1 MNYMS
6 HASKM
11 TGRRLPLV
19 RTLLTVRALLM
30 MRNLLAL
37 GALFSLCTVSY
48 ASAASDL
55 VTPERSS
62 SIKTTIE
69 LPLQGVTLEYKA
81 NVRLLQVLDDANAS
95 FNANASSNE
104 NASGSIGYFPLSAQL
119 FDKTN
124 TQANESNKAT
134 EVNQANQ
141 ANKDI
146 EAKKRN
152 VFNQLDAFSV
162 EEPEANLVRQ
172 QLASFQYLN
181 RVFIELDR
189 NAVISQSD
197 KNPLLVSNSH
207 TNKSSA
213 AIKRVSTSQTQAF
226 SLYLPQ
232 RPTSI
237 QLMGVMKE
245 SVTMNLIEHG
255 TLNDYLDALPNGFIG
270 ESADKSV
277 AYVVQPDGV
286 VQTIQYAYW
295 NEQPVY
301 LAPGAIV
308 FMAFYSLPSEYSM
321 LNQDIVD
328 LLRHKVGL

>member
-1 MNYMS
+1 MMNYMS

-11 TGRRLPLV
+11 TGRRLPVV
-19 RTLLTVRALLM
+19 RTLLMLST
-30 MRNLLAL
+30 
-37 GALFSLCTVSY
+37 LFSLCTFSY
-48 ASAASDL
+48 VSAASTDTPDGSSL
-55 VTPERSS
+55 V
-62 SIKTTIE
+62 KTTIE

-95 FNANASSNE
+95 
-104 NASGSIGYFPLSAQL
+104 GSIGYFPLSAQL
-119 FDKTN
+119 FDQTN
-124 TQANESNKAT
+124 IELNK
-134 EVNQANQ
+134 

-152 VFNQLDAFSV
+152 VFNQLDAFTV
-162 EEPEANLVRQ
+162 EEPEAKLVKQ

-197 KNPLLVSNSH
+197 KNPLLVS
-207 TNKSSA
+207 SSYLE
-213 AIKRVSTSQTQAF
+213 KTSVTQAQTQRF

-237 QLMGVMKE
+237 QLIGAMKE
-245 SVTMNLIEHG
+245 SVTMDLIEHG
-255 TLNDYLDALPNGFIG
+255 TLNDYLEALPNGFVG
-270 ESADKSV
+270 EPADKSV

-308 FMAFYSLPSEYSM
+308 FMAFYSLPSEYST

>member
-1 MNYMS
+1 MMNYMS

-37 GALFSLCTVSY
+37 SALFSLCTVSY
-48 ASAASDL
+48 ASAASN
-55 VTPERSS
+55 VITP

-81 NVRLLQVLDDANAS
+81 DVRLLQVLDDANAS
-95 FNANASSNE
+95 FNE

-124 TQANESNKAT
+124 IQASES
-134 EVNQANQ
+134 
-141 ANKDI
+141 I

-189 NAVISQSD
+189 NVVISQSD
-197 KNPLLVSNSH
+197 KNPLLVSSSH
-207 TNKSSA
+207 TNKPSA
-213 AIKRVSTSQTQAF
+213 SQIQAF

-270 ESADKSV
+270 EAADKSV

-308 FMAFYSLPSEYSM
+308 FMVFYSLPSEYST

>member
-1 MNYMS
+1 MS

-11 TGRRLPLV
+11 TGRRLPVVSALF
-19 RTLLTVRALLM
+19 TVRATLA

-37 GALFSLCTVSY
+37 SALFSLCTVSY
-48 ASAASDL
+48 ASAAPNV
-55 VTPERSS
+55 VTPSM
-62 SIKTTIE
+62 KTTIE

-95 FNANASSNE
+95 SNVNVGSNVTASSNMTD
-104 NASGSIGYFPLSAQL
+104 SSSIGYFPLSAQL

-124 TQANESNKAT
+124 TGSNGL
-134 EVNQANQ
+134 NQA
-141 ANKDI
+141 I

-152 VFNQLDAFSV
+152 VLNQLDAFAV
-162 EEPEANLVRQ
+162 EEPEAKLVKQ

-197 KNPLLVSNSH
+197 KNPLLVSRSNLE
-207 TNKSSA
+207 KISA
-213 AIKRVSTSQTQAF
+213 THAQRF

-237 QLMGVMKE
+237 QLVGVMKE
-245 SVTMNLIEHG
+245 SVTVNLIEHG

-277 AYVVQPDGV
+277 AYVIQPDGV
-286 VQTIQYAYW
+286 VRTIQYAYW

-308 FMAFYSLPSEYSM
+308 FMAFYSLPSEYST

>member
-1 MNYMS
+1 MMNYIS
-6 HASKM
+6 HTSKM
-11 TGRRLPLV
+11 TGRRLPV
-19 RTLLTVRALLM
+19 VRALLALSA
-30 MRNLLAL
+30 LL
-37 GALFSLCTVSY
+37 SLCTFSY
-48 ASAASDL
+48 ASAASNV
-55 VTPERSS
+55 VTP
-62 SIKTTIE
+62 SIKTTVE

-81 NVRLLQVLDDANAS
+81 DVRLLQVLDDANAS
-95 FNANASSNE
+95 SNE
-104 NASGSIGYFPLSAQL
+104 NASNNIGYFPLSAQL

-124 TQANESNKAT
+124 TEVNESNKA
-134 EVNQANQ
+134 
-141 ANKDI
+141 I
-146 EAKKRN
+146 EAQKRN
-152 VFNQLDAFSV
+152 VLNQLEAFAV

-181 RVFIELDR
+181 RVSIELDR

-197 KNPLLVSNSH
+197 KNPLLVSSSH
-207 TNKSSA
+207 TNKPSA
-213 AIKRVSTSQTQAF
+213 SQTQRF

-255 TLNDYLDALPNGFIG
+255 TLNDYLDVLPNGFIG

-301 LAPGAIV
+301 LAPGALV
-308 FMAFYSLPSEYSM
+308 FMAFYSLPSEYST

>member
-1 MNYMS
+1 MMNYMS
-6 HASKM
+6 HTSKM

-19 RTLLTVRALLM
+19 RTMLTMRALLM
-30 MRNLLAL
+30 MS
-37 GALFSLCTVSY
+37 ALFALSS
-48 ASAASDL
+48 ASAASNF
-55 VTPERSS
+55 VTPDGSS
-62 SIKTTIE
+62 LVKTTIE

-124 TQANESNKAT
+124 TEANESNKA
-134 EVNQANQ
+134 NQA
-141 ANKDI
+141 I

-162 EEPEANLVRQ
+162 EEPEAKLVKQ

-197 KNPLLVSNSH
+197 KNPLLVSSSN
-207 TNKSSA
+207 TNEPSPA
-213 AIKRVSTSQTQAF
+213 AIKRASTSQTQAF

-237 QLMGVMKE
+237 QLMGAMKE

-308 FMAFYSLPSEYSM
+308 FMAFYSLPSEYST

>member
-1 MNYMS
+1 M
-6 HASKM
+6 
-11 TGRRLPLV
+11 
-19 RTLLTVRALLM
+19 LTMRALLM
-30 MRNLLAL
+30 MS
-37 GALFSLCTVSY
+37 ALFALSS

-55 VTPERSS
+55 VTPDSAS
-62 SIKTTIE
+62 AVKTTIE
-69 LPLQGVTLEYKA
+69 LPLQGVTLEYQT
-81 NVRLLQVLDDANAS
+81 NVRLLRVLDDV
-95 FNANASSNE
+95 NANASSNA
-104 NASGSIGYFPLSAQL
+104 NGTIGYFPLSAQL
-119 FDKTN
+119 FDITN
-124 TQANESNKAT
+124 TEATEVTGFKEANQANES
-134 EVNQANQ
+134 
-141 ANKDI
+141 I

-152 VFNQLDAFSV
+152 VLNQLEAFAV

-197 KNPLLVSNSH
+197 KNPLLVSSSH
-207 TNKSSA
+207 TNKPSD
-213 AIKRVSTSQTQAF
+213 SQTQAF

-237 QLMGVMKE
+237 QLTGAMKE

-308 FMAFYSLPSEYSM
+308 FMAFYSLPSEYST

>member
-1 MNYMS
+1 MMNYMS
-6 HASKM
+6 HTSKM

-19 RTLLTVRALLM
+19 RTLLTMRALLM
-30 MRNLLAL
+30 IS
-37 GALFSLCTVSY
+37 ALFALSS
-48 ASAASDL
+48 ASSASDL

-69 LPLQGVTLEYKA
+69 LPLQGVTLEYQT
-81 NVRLLQVLDDANAS
+81 NVRLLRVLDDANA
-95 FNANASSNE
+95 NASSNA
-104 NASGSIGYFPLSAQL
+104 NGTIGYFPLSAQL
-119 FDKTN
+119 FDITN
-124 TQANESNKAT
+124 TEAT
-134 EVNQANQ
+134 AVTGFKEANQ
-141 ANKDI
+141 AI

-152 VFNQLDAFSV
+152 VLNQLEAFAV

-197 KNPLLVSNSH
+197 KNPLLVSSSH
-207 TNKSSA
+207 TNKPSD
-213 AIKRVSTSQTQAF
+213 SQTQAF

-237 QLMGVMKE
+237 QLMGAMKE

-308 FMAFYSLPSEYSM
+308 FMAFYSLPSEYST

>member
-1 MNYMS
+1 MMNYMS
-6 HASKM
+6 HASQM

-19 RTLLTVRALLM
+19 KALLTVRSMLTISVLLM
-30 MRNLLAL
+30 LN
-37 GALFSLCTVSY
+37 ALFSLCNVSY
-48 ASAASDL
+48 AS
-55 VTPERSS
+55 P
-62 SIKTTIE
+62 IKTTIE
-69 LPLQGVTLEYKA
+69 IPLQGVTLEYKA
-81 NVRLLQVLDDANAS
+81 DVRLQQVLDDANSS
-95 FNANASSNE
+95 FNASS
-104 NASGSIGYFPLSAQL
+104 GIGYFPLSAQL
-119 FDKTN
+119 FDKAN
-124 TQANESNKAT
+124 TEA
-134 EVNQANQ
+134 
-141 ANKDI
+141 I
-146 EAKKRN
+146 EAQKRN
-152 VFNQLDAFSV
+152 VLNQLEAFAI

-197 KNPLLVSNSH
+197 KNPLLVSNS
-207 TNKSSA
+207 NLEQSLNLEKKSA
-213 AIKRVSTSQTQAF
+213 TQAQTQRF

-237 QLMGVMKE
+237 QLMGAMKE

-255 TLNDYLDALPNGFIG
+255 TLNDYLDALPNGFVG

-295 NEQPVY
+295 NEQLVY

-308 FMAFYSLPSEYSM
+308 FIAFYSLPSEYST

>member
-1 MNYMS
+1 MMNYMS
-6 HASKM
+6 HISKM

-19 RTLLTVRALLM
+19 RALFVVKALLTMRALLTM
-30 MRNLLAL
+30 S
-37 GALFSLCTVSY
+37 ALFSLCTFSY
-48 ASAASDL
+48 ASVASNL
-55 VTPERSS
+55 VTPASLDKPGS
-62 SIKTTIE
+62 ASVVKTIIE
-69 LPLQGVTLEYKA
+69 LPLQGVTLEYKTH
-81 NVRLLQVLDDANAS
+81 VRLLRVLDDANA
-95 FNANASSNE
+95 NASN
-104 NASGSIGYFPLSAQL
+104 SIGYFPLSAQL

-124 TQANESNKAT
+124 AEADEVT
-134 EVNQANQ
+134 EFKEDNH
-141 ANKDI
+141 DI

-152 VFNQLDAFSV
+152 VFNQLDAFSI
-162 EEPEANLVRQ
+162 EEPEAKLVKQ

-181 RVFIELDR
+181 RIFIELDR

-197 KNPLLVSNSH
+197 KNPLLASRSN
-207 TNKSSA
+207 TNKA
-213 AIKRVSTSQTQAF
+213 LDSQTQAF

-237 QLMGVMKE
+237 QLMGAMKE

-308 FMAFYSLPSEYSM
+308 FMAFYSLPSEYST

-328 LLRHKVGL
+328 LLRHKVSL

>member
-1 MNYMS
+1 MMNYMS
-6 HASKM
+6 HTSKM
-11 TGRRLPLV
+11 TGRRLPV
-19 RTLLTVRALLM
+19 VRALLM

-37 GALFSLCTVSY
+37 SALFSLCTVSY
-48 ASAASDL
+48 ASAASN
-55 VTPERSS
+55 VVKSS
-62 SIKTTIE
+62 VKTTVE
-69 LPLQGVTLEYKA
+69 LPLQGVTLEYKT

-104 NASGSIGYFPLSAQL
+104 NASDSIGYFPLSAQL

-124 TQANESNKAT
+124 TEVNES
-134 EVNQANQ
+134 
-141 ANKDI
+141 NKDI
-146 EAKKRN
+146 EAQKRN
-152 VFNQLDAFSV
+152 VLNQLEAFAV

-197 KNPLLVSNSH
+197 KNPLLVSSAH
-207 TNKSSA
+207 TNKPSSA
-213 AIKRVSTSQTQAF
+213 AIKRASTSETQAF

-237 QLMGVMKE
+237 QLMGAMKE

-308 FMAFYSLPSEYSM
+308 FMAFYSLPSEYST

>member
-1 MNYMS
+1 MMNYMS

-124 TQANESNKAT
+124 IQASES
-134 EVNQANQ
+134 
-141 ANKDI
+141 I

-162 EEPEANLVRQ
+162 EEPEAKLVKQ

-189 NAVISQSD
+189 NVVISQSD
-197 KNPLLVSNSH
+197 KNPLLVSSSH
-207 TNKSSA
+207 TNKPSA
-213 AIKRVSTSQTQAF
+213 SQTQAF

-237 QLMGVMKE
+237 QLMGAMKE

-270 ESADKSV
+270 ESADKSL

-286 VQTIQYAYW
+286 VQTIRYAYW

-308 FMAFYSLPSEYSM
+308 FMAFYSLPSEYST

>member
-1 MNYMS
+1 M
-6 HASKM
+6 
-11 TGRRLPLV
+11 
-19 RTLLTVRALLM
+19 LTMRALLM
-30 MRNLLAL
+30 MS
-37 GALFSLCTVSY
+37 ALFALSS

-55 VTPERSS
+55 VTPDSAS
-62 SIKTTIE
+62 AVKTTIE
-69 LPLQGVTLEYKA
+69 LPLQGVTLEYQT
-81 NVRLLQVLDDANAS
+81 NVRLLRVLDDANA
-95 FNANASSNE
+95 NASSNA
-104 NASGSIGYFPLSAQL
+104 NGTIGYFPLSAQL
-119 FDKTN
+119 FDITN
-124 TQANESNKAT
+124 TEAT
-134 EVNQANQ
+134 AVTGFKEANQ
-141 ANKDI
+141 AI

-152 VFNQLDAFSV
+152 VLNQLEAFAV

-197 KNPLLVSNSH
+197 KNPLLVSSSH
-207 TNKSSA
+207 TNKPSD
-213 AIKRVSTSQTQAF
+213 SQTQAL

-237 QLMGVMKE
+237 QLMGAMKE

-308 FMAFYSLPSEYSM
+308 FMAFYSLPSEYST

>member
-1 MNYMS
+1 MMNYMS

-48 ASAASDL
+48 ASDL

-124 TQANESNKAT
+124 TEANESNKAT
-134 EVNQANQ
+134 EVNQANK
-141 ANKDI
+141 AI

-162 EEPEANLVRQ
+162 EEPEAKLVKQ

-197 KNPLLVSNSH
+197 KNPLLVSSSH

-213 AIKRVSTSQTQAF
+213 AIKRASTSQTQAF

-237 QLMGVMKE
+237 QLMGAMKE

-255 TLNDYLDALPNGFIG
+255 TLNDYLDALPNGFVG

-308 FMAFYSLPSEYSM
+308 FMAFYSLPSEYST

>member
-1 MNYMS
+1 M
-6 HASKM
+6 
-11 TGRRLPLV
+11 
-19 RTLLTVRALLM
+19 LTMRALLM
-30 MRNLLAL
+30 MS
-37 GALFSLCTVSY
+37 ALFALSS

-69 LPLQGVTLEYKA
+69 LPLQGVTLEYQT
-81 NVRLLQVLDDANAS
+81 NVRLLRVLDDANA
-95 FNANASSNE
+95 NASSNA
-104 NASGSIGYFPLSAQL
+104 NGTIGYFPLSAQL
-119 FDKTN
+119 FDETN
-124 TQANESNKAT
+124 TEATAVTGFKEANES
-134 EVNQANQ
+134 
-141 ANKDI
+141 I

-152 VFNQLDAFSV
+152 VLNQLEAFAV

-197 KNPLLVSNSH
+197 KNPLLVSSSH
-207 TNKSSA
+207 TNKPSD
-213 AIKRVSTSQTQAF
+213 SQTQAF

-237 QLMGVMKE
+237 QLMGAMKE

-255 TLNDYLDALPNGFIG
+255 TLNDYLDALPNGFVG

-308 FMAFYSLPSEYSM
+308 FMAFYSLPSEYST

>member
-1 MNYMS
+1 MMNYMS
-6 HASKM
+6 HTSKM

-19 RTLLTVRALLM
+19 RALLM
-30 MRNLLAL
+30 MSAVFVL
-37 GALFSLCTVSY
+37 SS
-48 ASAASDL
+48 ASAASNFNTAASIDK
-55 VTPERSS
+55 TNSASS
-62 SIKTTIE
+62 VKTTIE
-69 LPLQGVTLEYKA
+69 LPLQGVTLEYKT
-81 NVRLLQVLDDANAS
+81 NVRLLQVLDDVNAN

-119 FDKTN
+119 FDETN
-124 TQANESNKAT
+124 TEATAATRFKEANES
-134 EVNQANQ
+134 
-141 ANKDI
+141 I

-152 VFNQLDAFSV
+152 VLNQLEAFAV

-197 KNPLLVSNSH
+197 KNPLLVSSSR
-207 TNKSSA
+207 TNKPSA
-213 AIKRVSTSQTQAF
+213 SQTQAF

-237 QLMGVMKE
+237 QLMGAMKE

-308 FMAFYSLPSEYSM
+308 FMAFYSLPSEYST

>member
-1 MNYMS
+1 MS
-6 HASKM
+6 HTSKM
-11 TGRRLPLV
+11 TGRRLPV
-19 RTLLTVRALLM
+19 VRALLM
-30 MRNLLAL
+30 MS
-37 GALFSLCTVSY
+37 ALFALSS

-55 VTPERSS
+55 VTPDSASS
-62 SIKTTIE
+62 VKTIIE
-69 LPLQGVTLEYKA
+69 LPLQGVTLEYQT
-81 NVRLLQVLDDANAS
+81 NVRLLRVLDDANA
-95 FNANASSNE
+95 NASSN
-104 NASGSIGYFPLSAQL
+104 GTIGYFPLSAQL
-119 FDKTN
+119 FDETN
-124 TQANESNKAT
+124 TEATAVTGFKEANES
-134 EVNQANQ
+134 
-141 ANKDI
+141 I

-152 VFNQLDAFSV
+152 VLNQLDAFAV

-197 KNPLLVSNSH
+197 KNPLLVSSSH
-207 TNKSSA
+207 TNKPSD
-213 AIKRVSTSQTQAF
+213 SQTQAF

-237 QLMGVMKE
+237 QLMGAMKE

-308 FMAFYSLPSEYSM
+308 FMAFYSLPSEYST

>member
-1 MNYMS
+1 
-6 HASKM
+6 M

-19 RTLLTVRALLM
+19 KALLTMRALLM
-30 MRNLLAL
+30 IS
-37 GALFSLCTVSY
+37 ALFALSS
-48 ASAASDL
+48 ASSASDL

-69 LPLQGVTLEYKA
+69 LPLQGVTLEYQT
-81 NVRLLQVLDDANAS
+81 NVRLLRVLDDANA
-95 FNANASSNE
+95 NASSNA
-104 NASGSIGYFPLSAQL
+104 NGTIGYFPLSAQL
-119 FDKTN
+119 FDITN
-124 TQANESNKAT
+124 TEAT
-134 EVNQANQ
+134 AVTGFKEANQ
-141 ANKDI
+141 AI

-152 VFNQLDAFSV
+152 VLNQLEAFAV

-197 KNPLLVSNSH
+197 KNPLLVSSSH
-207 TNKSSA
+207 INKPSSA
-213 AIKRVSTSQTQAF
+213 AIKRVSTSETQAF

-237 QLMGVMKE
+237 QLMGAMKE

-308 FMAFYSLPSEYSM
+308 FMAFYSLPSEYST

-328 LLRHKVGL
+328 LIRHKVGL

>member
-1 MNYMS
+1 MMNYMS
-6 HASKM
+6 HTSKM
-11 TGRRLPLV
+11 MGRRLPLV
-19 RTLLTVRALLM
+19 RTLLTMRALLM
-30 MRNLLAL
+30 MS
-37 GALFSLCTVSY
+37 ALFALSS
-48 ASAASDL
+48 ASSASDL

-69 LPLQGVTLEYKA
+69 LPLQGVTLEYQT
-81 NVRLLQVLDDANAS
+81 NVRLLRVLDDANA
-95 FNANASSNE
+95 NASSNA
-104 NASGSIGYFPLSAQL
+104 NGTIGYFPLSAQL
-119 FDKTN
+119 FDITN
-124 TQANESNKAT
+124 TEAT
-134 EVNQANQ
+134 AVTGFKEANQ
-141 ANKDI
+141 AI

-152 VFNQLDAFSV
+152 VLNQLEAFAV

-189 NAVISQSD
+189 NAVISQPD
-197 KNPLLVSNSH
+197 KNPLLVSSSH
-207 TNKSSA
+207 TNKPSD
-213 AIKRVSTSQTQAF
+213 SQTQAF

-232 RPTSI
+232 RPVSI
-237 QLMGVMKE
+237 QLMGAMKE

-308 FMAFYSLPSEYSM
+308 FMAFYSLPSEYST

>member
-1 MNYMS
+1 MMNYMS

-11 TGRRLPLV
+11 TGRRLPV
-19 RTLLTVRALLM
+19 VSTLLTVRSTLTMRALLT
-30 MRNLLAL
+30 LS
-37 GALFSLCTVSY
+37 ALFSLCTVSY
-48 ASAASDL
+48 ASATSNVITPL
-55 VTPERSS
+55 V
-62 SIKTTIE
+62 KTTVE

-81 NVRLLQVLDDANAS
+81 DVRLLQVLDDANAS
-95 FNANASSNE
+95 FNE

-124 TQANESNKAT
+124 TEANESNKAT
-134 EVNQANQ
+134 EVNQATE
-141 ANKDI
+141 ANKAI

-152 VFNQLDAFSV
+152 VFNQLEAFSV
-162 EEPEANLVRQ
+162 EEPEAKLVKQ
-172 QLASFQYLN
+172 QLASFQYLY

-197 KNPLLVSNSH
+197 KNPLLVSSSH

-237 QLMGVMKE
+237 QLMGAMKE

-308 FMAFYSLPSEYSM
+308 FMAFYSLPSEYST

>member
-1 MNYMS
+1 MMNYMS

-11 TGRRLPLV
+11 TGRRLPV
-19 RTLLTVRALLM
+19 ARALLT
-30 MRNLLAL
+30 MRALLTL
-37 GALFSLCTVSY
+37 SALFSLCTVSY
-48 ASAASDL
+48 ASAASNV
-55 VTPERSS
+55 VTP

-69 LPLQGVTLEYKA
+69 LPLQGVTLEYKT

-95 FNANASSNE
+95 SNVNASSNE
-104 NASGSIGYFPLSAQL
+104 NASDSIGYFPLSAQL

-124 TQANESNKAT
+124 TEATESNKD
-134 EVNQANQ
+134 V
-141 ANKDI
+141 

-152 VFNQLDAFSV
+152 VFNQLEAFSV
-162 EEPEANLVRQ
+162 EEPEAKLVKQ

-189 NAVISQSD
+189 NAIISQSD

-207 TNKSSA
+207 TNKPSA
-213 AIKRVSTSQTQAF
+213 SQTQAF

-237 QLMGVMKE
+237 QLMGAMKE

-255 TLNDYLDALPNGFIG
+255 TLNDYLDALPNGFVG

-308 FMAFYSLPSEYSM
+308 FMAFYSLPSEYST

>member
-1 MNYMS
+1 MMNYMS
-6 HASKM
+6 HTSKM

-19 RTLLTVRALLM
+19 KALLTMRALLT
-30 MRNLLAL
+30 LS
-37 GALFSLCTVSY
+37 ALFSLCTVSY
-48 ASAASDL
+48 ASAASNV
-55 VTPERSS
+55 VTPSV
-62 SIKTTIE
+62 KTTIE
-69 LPLQGVTLEYKA
+69 LPLQGVTLEYQT
-81 NVRLLQVLDDANAS
+81 NVRLLRVLDDANA
-95 FNANASSNE
+95 NASSNA
-104 NASGSIGYFPLSAQL
+104 NGTIGYFPLSAQL
-119 FDKTN
+119 FDITN
-124 TQANESNKAT
+124 TEAT
-134 EVNQANQ
+134 AVTGFKEANQ
-141 ANKDI
+141 AI

-152 VFNQLDAFSV
+152 VLNQLEAFAV

-197 KNPLLVSNSH
+197 KNPLLVSSSH
-207 TNKSSA
+207 TNKPSD
-213 AIKRVSTSQTQAF
+213 SQTQAF

-237 QLMGVMKE
+237 QLMGAMKE

-308 FMAFYSLPSEYSM
+308 FMAFYSLPSEYST

>member
-1 MNYMS
+1 
-6 HASKM
+6 
-11 TGRRLPLV
+11 
-19 RTLLTVRALLM
+19 M

-134 EVNQANQ
+134 EVNQANQANQ

-328 LLRHKVGL
+328 LIRHKVGL

>member
-1 MNYMS
+1 MMNYIS

-11 TGRRLPLV
+11 TGRRLPV
-19 RTLLTVRALLM
+19 VRALLM
-30 MRNLLAL
+30 MSTLFAL
-37 GALFSLCTVSY
+37 SS
-48 ASAASDL
+48 ASAASNF
-55 VTPERSS
+55 VTPDGSS
-62 SIKTTIE
+62 LVKTTIE

-95 FNANASSNE
+95 FNE

-124 TQANESNKAT
+124 TESNIAT
-134 EVNQANQ
+134 E

-162 EEPEANLVRQ
+162 EEPEAKLVKQ

-197 KNPLLVSNSH
+197 KNPLLVSSSN
-207 TNKSSA
+207 TNKPSSA
-213 AIKRVSTSQTQAF
+213 AIKRVPTSETQAF

-237 QLMGVMKE
+237 QLMGAMKD

-255 TLNDYLDALPNGFIG
+255 TLNDYLDALPNGFVG

-308 FMAFYSLPSEYSM
+308 FMAFYSLPSEYST

>member
-1 MNYMS
+1 MMNYMS

-30 MRNLLAL
+30 MS
-37 GALFSLCTVSY
+37 ALFAFSY
-48 ASAASDL
+48 ASAASN
-55 VTPERSS
+55 VVSP

-95 FNANASSNE
+95 SNE

-119 FDKTN
+119 FDKIN
-124 TQANESNKAT
+124 TEANESNKA
-134 EVNQANQ
+134 NQA
-141 ANKDI
+141 I

-162 EEPEANLVRQ
+162 EEPEAKLVKQ

-197 KNPLLVSNSH
+197 KNPLLVSSSN
-207 TNKSSA
+207 TNKPSST
-213 AIKRVSTSQTQAF
+213 AIKRASTSQTQAF

-255 TLNDYLDALPNGFIG
+255 TLNDYLDALPNGLIG

-308 FMAFYSLPSEYSM
+308 FMAFYSLPSEYST

>member
-1 MNYMS
+1 MMNYMS

-30 MRNLLAL
+30 MS
-37 GALFSLCTVSY
+37 ALFALSS
-48 ASAASDL
+48 ASAASNF
-55 VTPERSS
+55 VTPDGSS
-62 SIKTTIE
+62 LVKTTIE

-95 FNANASSNE
+95 SNE

-119 FDKTN
+119 FDETN
-124 TQANESNKAT
+124 TEATAATRFKEANES
-134 EVNQANQ
+134 
-141 ANKDI
+141 I

-152 VFNQLDAFSV
+152 VLNQLEAFAV

-197 KNPLLVSNSH
+197 KNPLLVSSSR
-207 TNKSSA
+207 TNKPSA
-213 AIKRVSTSQTQAF
+213 SQTQAF

-237 QLMGVMKE
+237 QLMGAMKE

-308 FMAFYSLPSEYSM
+308 FMAFYSLPSEYST

>member
-1 MNYMS
+1 MMNYMS

-37 GALFSLCTVSY
+37 SALFSLCTVSY
-48 ASAASDL
+48 ASATSN
-55 VTPERSS
+55 VITPSV
-62 SIKTTIE
+62 KTTVE

-124 TQANESNKAT
+124 TEATEAT
-134 EVNQANQ
+134 EVNQATES
-141 ANKDI
+141 NKAI

-162 EEPEANLVRQ
+162 EEPEAKLVKQ

-197 KNPLLVSNSH
+197 KNPLIVSSSH

-213 AIKRVSTSQTQAF
+213 AIKRASTSQTQAF

-270 ESADKSV
+270 EAADKSV

-295 NEQPVY
+295 NKQPVY

-308 FMAFYSLPSEYSM
+308 FMAFYSLPSEYST

>member
-6 HASKM
+6 HVSKM

-30 MRNLLAL
+30 MS
-37 GALFSLCTVSY
+37 ALFALSS

-62 SIKTTIE
+62 LIKTTIE

-124 TQANESNKAT
+124 TQASESNKA
-134 EVNQANQ
+134 
-141 ANKDI
+141 I

-197 KNPLLVSNSH
+197 KNPLLVSSSH
-207 TNKSSA
+207 TNKPSA
-213 AIKRVSTSQTQAF
+213 SQTQAF

-308 FMAFYSLPSEYSM
+308 FMAFYSLPSEYST

>member
-1 MNYMS
+1 MMS
-6 HASKM
+6 
-11 TGRRLPLV
+11 
-19 RTLLTVRALLM
+19 
-30 MRNLLAL
+30 
-37 GALFSLCTVSY
+37 ALFALSS
-48 ASAASDL
+48 ASAASNV
-55 VTPERSS
+55 VTPSV
-62 SIKTTIE
+62 KTTIE
-69 LPLQGVTLEYKA
+69 LPLQGVTLEYQT
-81 NVRLLQVLDDANAS
+81 NVRLLRVLDDANAS

-119 FDKTN
+119 FDITN
-124 TQANESNKAT
+124 TEAT
-134 EVNQANQ
+134 AVTGFKEANQ
-141 ANKDI
+141 AI

-152 VFNQLDAFSV
+152 VLNQLEAFAV

-197 KNPLLVSNSH
+197 KNPLLVSSSH
-207 TNKSSA
+207 TNKPSD
-213 AIKRVSTSQTQAF
+213 SQTQAF

-237 QLMGVMKE
+237 QLMGAMKE

-308 FMAFYSLPSEYSM
+308 FMAFYSLPSEYST

>member
-1 MNYMS
+1 MMNYMS

-11 TGRRLPLV
+11 TGRRLPV
-19 RTLLTVRALLM
+19 VRALLM
-30 MRNLLAL
+30 MS
-37 GALFSLCTVSY
+37 ALFALSS

-95 FNANASSNE
+95 SNE

-124 TQANESNKAT
+124 TQANESNKA
-134 EVNQANQ
+134 
-141 ANKDI
+141 I

-162 EEPEANLVRQ
+162 EEPEAKLVKQ

-197 KNPLLVSNSH
+197 KNPLLVSSSH
-207 TNKSSA
+207 TNKPSD
-213 AIKRVSTSQTQAF
+213 SQTQMF

-237 QLMGVMKE
+237 QLMGAMKE

-255 TLNDYLDALPNGFIG
+255 TLNDYLDALPNGFMG

-308 FMAFYSLPSEYSM
+308 FMAFYSLPSEYST

>member
-1 MNYMS
+1 M
-6 HASKM
+6 
-11 TGRRLPLV
+11 
-19 RTLLTVRALLM
+19 LTMRALLM
-30 MRNLLAL
+30 MS
-37 GALFSLCTVSY
+37 ALFALSS

-55 VTPERSS
+55 VTPASLYKPDSASS
-62 SIKTTIE
+62 VKTTIE
-69 LPLQGVTLEYKA
+69 LPLQGVTLEYQT
-81 NVRLLQVLDDANAS
+81 NVRLLRVLDDANA
-95 FNANASSNE
+95 NASSNA
-104 NASGSIGYFPLSAQL
+104 NGTIGYFPLSAQL
-119 FDKTN
+119 FDITN
-124 TQANESNKAT
+124 TEATAVTGFKEANQANES
-134 EVNQANQ
+134 
-141 ANKDI
+141 I

-152 VFNQLDAFSV
+152 VLNQLEAFAV

-197 KNPLLVSNSH
+197 KNPLLVSSSH
-207 TNKSSA
+207 TNKPSD
-213 AIKRVSTSQTQAF
+213 SQTQAF

-237 QLMGVMKE
+237 QLMGAMKE

-255 TLNDYLDALPNGFIG
+255 TLNDYLDALPNGFVG

-308 FMAFYSLPSEYSM
+308 FMAFYSLPSEYST

>member
-1 MNYMS
+1 MMNYMS

-30 MRNLLAL
+30 MS
-37 GALFSLCTVSY
+37 ALFVLSS

-62 SIKTTIE
+62 SVKTTIE

-95 FNANASSNE
+95 LNANASSNE

-124 TQANESNKAT
+124 TEANESNKA
-134 EVNQANQ
+134 
-141 ANKDI
+141 I
-146 EAKKRN
+146 ESKKRN

-162 EEPEANLVRQ
+162 EEPEAKLVKQ

-197 KNPLLVSNSH
+197 KNPLLVLSSN
-207 TNKSSA
+207 TNKPSD
-213 AIKRVSTSQTQAF
+213 SQTQVF

-237 QLMGVMKE
+237 QLMGAMKE

-255 TLNDYLDALPNGFIG
+255 TLNDYLDALPNSFVGQ
-270 ESADKSV
+270 SADKSV
-277 AYVVQPDGV
+277 AYVVQPDGA

-308 FMAFYSLPSEYSM
+308 FMAFYSLPPEYST

>member
-1 MNYMS
+1 MMNYIS
-6 HASKM
+6 HTSKVM
-11 TGRRLPLV
+11 GRRLPLV
-19 RTLLTVRALLM
+19 RSMLM
-30 MRNLLAL
+30 MSAL
-37 GALFSLCTVSY
+37 CSFSY
-48 ASAASDL
+48 ASAASNV
-55 VTPERSS
+55 VTP
-62 SIKTTIE
+62 SIKTIIE

-81 NVRLLQVLDDANAS
+81 NVRLLQVLDDANAN
-95 FNANASSNE
+95 FNANSS
-104 NASGSIGYFPLSAQL
+104 SSIGYFPLSAQL

-124 TQANESNKAT
+124 TE
-134 EVNQANQ
+134 

-162 EEPEANLVRQ
+162 EEPEAKLVKQ

-197 KNPLLVSNSH
+197 KNPLLVSSSN
-207 TNKSSA
+207 TNKPSSA
-213 AIKRVSTSQTQAF
+213 AIKRASTSQTQAF

-237 QLMGVMKE
+237 QLMGAMKE

-308 FMAFYSLPSEYSM
+308 FMAFYSLPSEYST

>member
-1 MNYMS
+1 MMNYIS

-11 TGRRLPLV
+11 RGRRLPV
-19 RTLLTVRALLM
+19 VRALLM
-30 MRNLLAL
+30 MS
-37 GALFSLCTVSY
+37 ALFALSS
-48 ASAASDL
+48 ASAASNF
-55 VTPERSS
+55 VTPDGSS
-62 SIKTTIE
+62 LVKTTIE

-95 FNANASSNE
+95 
-104 NASGSIGYFPLSAQL
+104 GSIGYFPLSAQL

-124 TQANESNKAT
+124 TEANKS
-134 EVNQANQ
+134 
-141 ANKDI
+141 NKDI

-162 EEPEANLVRQ
+162 EEPEAKLVKQ

-197 KNPLLVSNSH
+197 KNPLLVSSSN
-207 TNKSSA
+207 TNKPSPA
-213 AIKRVSTSQTQAF
+213 AIKRASTSQAQAF

-237 QLMGVMKE
+237 QLMGAMKE

-308 FMAFYSLPSEYSM
+308 FMAFYSLPSEYST

>member
-1 MNYMS
+1 MMNYMS

-11 TGRRLPLV
+11 TGRRLPV
-19 RTLLTVRALLM
+19 VRALLM
-30 MRNLLAL
+30 MS
-37 GALFSLCTVSY
+37 ALFALSS
-48 ASAASDL
+48 ASAASVL

-69 LPLQGVTLEYKA
+69 LPLQGVTLKYKA

-95 FNANASSNE
+95 FNANAS
-104 NASGSIGYFPLSAQL
+104 GSIGYFPLSAQL
-119 FDKTN
+119 FDKIN
-124 TQANESNKAT
+124 TQANES
-134 EVNQANQ
+134 
-141 ANKDI
+141 NKDI

-152 VFNQLDAFSV
+152 VFNQLDAFAV
-162 EEPEANLVRQ
+162 EEPEAKLVKQ

-197 KNPLLVSNSH
+197 KNPLLVSSSH
-207 TNKSSA
+207 TNKPLD
-213 AIKRVSTSQTQAF
+213 SQTQRF

-255 TLNDYLDALPNGFIG
+255 TLNDYLDALPNGFVG

-308 FMAFYSLPSEYSM
+308 FMAFYSLPSEYST

>member
-1 MNYMS
+1 MNS
-6 HASKM
+6 INHVTKM
-11 TGRRLPLV
+11 TGCRLPEL
-19 RTLLTVRALLM
+19 RALLLL
-30 MRNLLAL
+30 RNLLAL
-37 GALFSLCTVSY
+37 SALFTLSS
-48 ASAASDL
+48 ASSASNFNTAAPID
-55 VTPERSS
+55 TPDSASS
-62 SIKTTIE
+62 VKTTVA
-69 LPLQGVTLEYKA
+69 LPLQGVTLEYEA

-95 FNANASSNE
+95 FYTNANS
-104 NASGSIGYFPLSAQL
+104 SIGYFPLSAQL

-124 TQANESNKAT
+124 TEYNKA
-134 EVNQANQ
+134 
-141 ANKDI
+141 I

-152 VFNQLDAFSV
+152 VFNQLDAFSI
-162 EEPEANLVRQ
+162 EEPEAKLVKQ

-181 RVFIELDR
+181 RVFVELDR

-197 KNPLLVSNSH
+197 KNPLLVSSSN
-207 TNKSSA
+207 TNKLSSA
-213 AIKRVSTSQTQAF
+213 AIKRASTSQTQAF

-255 TLNDYLDALPNGFIG
+255 TLNDYLDALPNGFVG
-270 ESADKSV
+270 DSADKSV

-308 FMAFYSLPSEYSM
+308 VMVFYSLPSEYST
-321 LNQDIVD
+321 LNQDVVD

>member
-1 MNYMS
+1 MMNYIS
-6 HASKM
+6 HTSKM
-11 TGRRLPLV
+11 TGRRLPVV
-19 RTLLTVRALLM
+19 RALLTVRSTLTRRALLTLSA
-30 MRNLLAL
+30 LL
-37 GALFSLCTVSY
+37 SLCTFSY
-48 ASAASDL
+48 ASTASNV
-55 VTPERSS
+55 VTP

-95 FNANASSNE
+95 
-104 NASGSIGYFPLSAQL
+104 GSIGYFPLSAQL

-124 TQANESNKAT
+124 IQANESNIAH
-134 EVNQANQ
+134 QA
-141 ANKDI
+141 I
-146 EAKKRN
+146 ETKKRN
-152 VFNQLDAFSV
+152 VLNQLEAFAR

-197 KNPLLVSNSH
+197 KNPLLVSSSH
-207 TNKSSA
+207 TNKPSA
-213 AIKRVSTSQTQAF
+213 SQTQAF

-237 QLMGVMKE
+237 QLMGAMKE
-245 SVTMNLIEHG
+245 SVAMNLIEHG
-255 TLNDYLDALPNGFIG
+255 TLNDYLDALPNGFVG

-308 FMAFYSLPSEYSM
+308 FMAFYSLPSEYST

>member
-1 MNYMS
+1 MMNYMS
-6 HASKM
+6 HTSKM
-11 TGRRLPLV
+11 TGRRL
-19 RTLLTVRALLM
+19 LM
-30 MRNLLAL
+30 LS
-37 GALFSLCTVSY
+37 ALFVLSS
-48 ASAASDL
+48 ASAASIDK
-55 VTPERSS
+55 TNSASS
-62 SIKTTIE
+62 VKTTIE
-69 LPLQGVTLEYKA
+69 LPLQGVTLEYQT
-81 NVRLLQVLDDANAS
+81 NVRLLRVLDDANAS
-95 FNANASSNE
+95 SNAN
-104 NASGSIGYFPLSAQL
+104 GTIGYFPLSAQL
-119 FDKTN
+119 FDITN
-124 TQANESNKAT
+124 TEATAVTGFKEANQANES
-134 EVNQANQ
+134 
-141 ANKDI
+141 I

-152 VFNQLDAFSV
+152 VLNQLEAFAV

-197 KNPLLVSNSH
+197 KNPLLVSSSR
-207 TNKSSA
+207 TNKPSD
-213 AIKRVSTSQTQAF
+213 SQTQAF

-237 QLMGVMKE
+237 QLMGAIKE
-245 SVTMNLIEHG
+245 SVTINLIEHG
-255 TLNDYLDALPNGFIG
+255 TLNDYLDALPNGFVG

-308 FMAFYSLPSEYSM
+308 FMAFYSLPSEYLT

>member
-1 MNYMS
+1 
-6 HASKM
+6 
-11 TGRRLPLV
+11 
-19 RTLLTVRALLM
+19 M

-37 GALFSLCTVSY
+37 SALLSLCTVSY
-48 ASAASDL
+48 ASAASN
-55 VTPERSS
+55 VITP
-62 SIKTTIE
+62 SIKTTVE

-81 NVRLLQVLDDANAS
+81 DVRLLQVLDDANAS
-95 FNANASSNE
+95 SNV
-104 NASGSIGYFPLSAQL
+104 NDNSDIGYFPLSAQL

-124 TQANESNKAT
+124 TEAIES
-134 EVNQANQ
+134 
-141 ANKDI
+141 
-146 EAKKRN
+146 KKRN

-162 EEPEANLVRQ
+162 EEPEAKLAKQ

-197 KNPLLVSNSH
+197 KNPLLVSSSR
-207 TNKSSA
+207 TNKPSA
-213 AIKRVSTSQTQAF
+213 SQTQAF

-237 QLMGVMKE
+237 QLMGAMKE

-255 TLNDYLDALPNGFIG
+255 TLNDYLDALPNGFVG

-308 FMAFYSLPSEYSM
+308 FMAFYSLPSEYST

>member
-1 MNYMS
+1 MMNYIS

-19 RTLLTVRALLM
+19 RALLTVRSTLTMSALL
-30 MRNLLAL
+30 
-37 GALFSLCTVSY
+37 SLCTFSC
-48 ASAASDL
+48 ASAASNA
-55 VTPERSS
+55 VTP

-95 FNANASSNE
+95 SNV
-104 NASGSIGYFPLSAQL
+104 NDNSGIGYFPLSAQL

-124 TQANESNKAT
+124 TEANESKKA
-134 EVNQANQ
+134 
-141 ANKDI
+141 I

-152 VFNQLDAFSV
+152 VFNQLDALLV
-162 EEPEANLVRQ
+162 EEPEAKLVKQ

-197 KNPLLVSNSH
+197 KNPLLVSSSH
-207 TNKSSA
+207 TNKPSD
-213 AIKRVSTSQTQAF
+213 SQTQAF

-308 FMAFYSLPSEYSM
+308 FMAFYSLPSEHST